1 MPGRDATCLTLAARR
16 VALRCVR
23 FDPWRKKLEQ
33 PAALNTSSTL
43 MEARVD
49 RAFRDPA
56 KVVHV
61 HEHAARVDLSYAGIV
76 AAVKTASSAAGVK
89 KSMADD
95 NRQTLAPENYYRTKK
110 GDPIAGTRSR
120 LDAVETAVGG
130 WKTSTGLLCLDVV
143 LPVSKA
149 SPPRLEVR
157 KAPSGR
163 QDIYVHVDQ
172 KNLGLLVGDH
182 VATRIVAALTN
193 PEPDY

>member
-1 MPGRDATCLTLAARR
+1 
-16 VALRCVR
+16 
-23 FDPWRKKLEQ
+23 
-33 PAALNTSSTL
+33 

-76 AAVKTASSAAGVK
+76 AAVKTASSAAGVETATAK
-89 KSMADD
+89 D
-95 NRQTLAPENYYRTKK
+95 NRRTLAPENYYRTKK
-110 GDPIAGTRSR
+110 GEPNAAAKSQ
-120 LDAVETAVGG
+120 LDAVQAAVAG
-130 WKTSTGLLCLDVV
+130 WDNAIGLLCLDIV

-149 SPPRLEVR
+149 TPPRLEVR

-172 KNLGLLVGDH
+172 KNLGLLVGAH
-182 VATRIVAALTN
+182 VAAQIIAALS
-193 PEPDY
+193 ESRA